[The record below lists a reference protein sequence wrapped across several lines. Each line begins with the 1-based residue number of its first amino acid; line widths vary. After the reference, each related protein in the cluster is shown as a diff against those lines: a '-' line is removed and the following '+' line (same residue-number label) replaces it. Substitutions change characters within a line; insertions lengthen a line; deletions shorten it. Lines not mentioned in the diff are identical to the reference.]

1 MIRAPTS
8 LAGSARGPPWKAAPQ
23 VSSSSFLGRQP
34 GIGAIA
40 ELLYGVAG
48 EGLAPP
54 APPDSM
60 PRRSLAFQLTTRSAF
75 ADPARAGPD

>member
-1 MIRAPTS
+1 MADENGRARRSTSLTVVGQVAPSAVLTMIRAPTS
-8 LAGSARGPPWKAAPQ
+8 WACSARGPPWKAAPQ

-48 EGLAPP
+48 EGLAP
-54 APPDSM
+54 
-60 PRRSLAFQLTTRSAF
+60 
-75 ADPARAGPD
+75 